1 MTEID
6 VIDDR
11 GVDNPLW
18 SQIFVLECTTYNFD
32 LWGFLG
38 EKW

>member
-18 SQIFVLECTTYNFD
+18 SQIFVLESYNFD